1 MATVTGKDPLL
12 VAQWHLKT
20 LLGNDPNKIWSEF
33 DGSSVKVGIYD
44 DGIDK
49 TVKDL
54 QGTYDASRELV
65 FGGVRADPS
74 KGSGVHGTAVAGI
87 IGASA
92 NNGVGGVGIAH
103 GASLT
108 SIDIFSG
115 SANYNFIASIRAMSQ
130 FDVTNNS
137 WGWSAKYSDNAAV
150 AGSFGKQ
157 FIDALA
163 FAADTGRGGKGTII
177 VNAVGN
183 DNLSDNRDANTSEYN
198 AARQTIT
205 VGAIGQDGD
214 VSAYSTRGASVLVS
228 GPTNGGGAG
237 ITTTD
242 RSVGGYSATD
252 ATSSFGG
259 TSAAAPMVTGIVS
272 LMLDASN
279 NTLGWR
285 DVQDILSYTAD
296 HTTPAA
302 LTGGISGRMEYGWT
316 INKAD
321 NANGGGLHY
330 SNDVGYGM
338 TDGFEAVRYAEV
350 WSKFGV
356 AEVSANEA
364 KASVAGTVNKAIAD
378 KATLQFTA
386 VVSQA
391 IEIEHADLTL
401 TLTHANINDLRIE
414 LISPEGTRSIVL
426 DVGTGVNYVAN
437 NTWTFGTDA
446 LRGELSK
453 GIWTIRITDTKTGA
467 VGSVASYRLDVYGDA
482 PSSNDVYHYN
492 DEFFKMLA
500 LDPARGTL
508 KDLDGGIDWINA
520 SANIDNTVI
529 NLNAG
534 QASTWAGKTA
544 FTIASGT
551 VIENAVTGD
560 GYDTLIGNASAN
572 ELMGMRGNDLLE
584 GRGGADILDGGM
596 GIDTATYV
604 SSTGGVDV
612 DMKRAT
618 QIGGDAQGDMFKS
631 IENVT
636 GSALADILRGD
647 DAVNILQGGKGY
659 DLLEGRGG
667 ADVLDGGEGI
677 DTVTYALSKVGVD
690 IDMKRATQL
699 GGEAQGDT
707 LKSIE
712 NVTGSS
718 FADFLRG
725 DDALNI
731 LQGGKGNDVI
741 EGRGGA
747 DVLDG
752 GEGVDTATYAF
763 SILGVDVDMKRATQ
777 IGGDA
782 KGDTLKSI
790 ENVTGSG
797 LADFLR
803 GDDTLN
809 FIQGGKGNDVI
820 EGRGGA
826 DILDGG
832 EGIDILS
839 YINSGGAVQ
848 INLATKAVTSS
859 DAAGDVISNFENVQG
874 SRFGDILRGD
884 AGANVLRG
892 EDGNDTLYGFD
903 GDDLI
908 IGGTGNDT
916 LYGGSGKDV
925 FQFLKAE
932 GLYGTDVCADFV
944 QGQDK
949 ISLLGYGL
957 SFSKLTVTS
966 WGSYSSVDFANDGG
980 TLMVMTTSRLAD
992 SDFFFI

>member
-33 DGSSVKVGIYD
+33 DGTGVKVGIYD

-54 QGTYDASRELV
+54 QGNYDASRELV

-87 IGASA
+87 IGAGA

-108 SIDIFSG
+108 SVDIFSG
-115 SANYNFIASIRAMSQ
+115 TANYNFIASIKAMSQ

-150 AGSFGKQ
+150 TGSFGKQ
-157 FIDALA
+157 FTDALA

-183 DNLSDNRDANTSEYN
+183 DNRDANTSEYN

-242 RSVGGYSATD
+242 RTVGGYSATD

-426 DVGTGVNYVAN
+426 DVGTGVNSLAN

-446 LRGELSK
+446 LRGELSN
-453 GIWTIRITDTKTGA
+453 GTWTIKITDTRTGA

-492 DEFFKMLA
+492 AEFFKMLA

-560 GYDTLIGNASAN
+560 GDDTLIGNASAN
-572 ELMGMRGNDLLE
+572 ELMGMRGNDVLE
-584 GRGGADILDGGM
+584 GRGGADILDGGT

-604 SSTGGVDV
+604 SSTVGVDV

-618 QIGGDAQGDMFKS
+618 QIGGDAQGD
-631 IENVT
+631 
-636 GSALADILRGD
+636 
-647 DAVNILQGGKGY
+647 
-659 DLLEGRGG
+659 
-667 ADVLDGGEGI
+667 
-677 DTVTYALSKVGVD
+677 
-690 IDMKRATQL
+690 
-699 GGEAQGDT
+699 T

-718 FADFLRG
+718 FADILRG

-731 LQGGKGNDVI
+731 LQGGKGNDLM

-752 GEGVDTATYAF
+752 GEGIDTATYAF

-782 KGDTLKSI
+782 QGDTLKSI
-790 ENVTGSG
+790 ENVTGST

-892 EDGNDTLYGFD
+892 EDGNDILYGVD

-916 LYGGSGKDV
+916 LYGGNGKDV

-957 SFSKLTVTS
+957 NFSKLTITS

-980 TLMVMTTSRLAD
+980 TLMVMTNARLAD

>member
-1 MATVTGKDPLL
+1 MATVIGKDPLL

-20 LLGNDPNKIWSEF
+20 LLGNGPNKIWSEF
-33 DGSSVKVGIYD
+33 DGTGVKVGIYD

-49 TVKDL
+49 SVKDL
-54 QGTYDASRELV
+54 QGTYDAGKELV

-87 IGASA
+87 IGAGA

-115 SANYNFIASIRAMSQ
+115 TANYNFIASIRAMSQ

-137 WGWSAKYSDNAAV
+137 WGWSAKYSDNASV

-242 RSVGGYSATD
+242 RTVGGYSATD

-364 KASVAGTVNKAIAD
+364 KASVVGTVNKAIAD

-426 DVGTGVNYVAN
+426 DSGTGVNSVAN
-437 NTWTFGTDA
+437 NSWTFGTDA
-446 LRGELSK
+446 LRGELSN
-453 GIWTIRITDTKTGA
+453 GTWTIKITDTKTGA
-467 VGSVASYRLDVYGDA
+467 VGSLASYRLDVYGDA
-482 PSSNDVYHYN
+482 PSANDAYHYN

-520 SANIDNTVI
+520 SANVDNTVI

-560 GYDTLIGNASAN
+560 GDDTLLGNASAN
-572 ELMGMRGNDLLE
+572 ELTGMRGNDVIE
-584 GRGGADILDGGM
+584 GRGGADILDGGT

-604 SSTGGVDV
+604 SSTMGVDV

-618 QIGGDAQGDMFKS
+618 QVGGDAQGDMFKS

-636 GSALADILRGD
+636 GSAFADVLRGD
-647 DAVNILQGGKGY
+647 DTFNFIQGGKSN
-659 DLLEGRGG
+659 DVLEGRGG
-667 ADVLDGGEGI
+667 ADILDGGEGI
-677 DTVTYALSKVGVD
+677 DTATYAFSIVGVD
-690 IDMKRATQL
+690 FDMKRATQV
-699 GGEAQGDT
+699 GGDAQGDT

-712 NVTGSS
+712 NVTGSA

-725 DDALNI
+725 DDTFNFIEA
-731 LQGGKGNDVI
+731 GKGNDV
-741 EGRGGA
+741 
-747 DVLDG
+747 V
-752 GEGVDTATYAF
+752 
-763 SILGVDVDMKRATQ
+763 
-777 IGGDA
+777 
-782 KGDTLKSI
+782 
-790 ENVTGSG
+790 
-797 LADFLR
+797 
-803 GDDTLN
+803 
-809 FIQGGKGNDVI
+809 

-839 YINSGGAVQ
+839 YLNSGGAVQ
-848 INLATKAVTSS
+848 INLATRVVTGN
-859 DAAGDVISNFENVQG
+859 DAAGDVISNFENLQG
-874 SRFGDILRGD
+874 SRFGDSLRGD

-892 EDGNDTLYGFD
+892 EAGNDTLYGD
-903 GDDLI
+903 GGDDLL
-908 IGGTGNDT
+908 IGGEGNDT
-916 LYGGSGKDV
+916 LYGGNGKDI

-944 QGQDK
+944 QGQDR
-949 ISLLGYGL
+949 ISLVGYGL
-957 SFSKLTVTS
+957 DYSKLTITS
-966 WGSYSSVDFANDGG
+966 SGSYSSVDFASDGG
-980 TLMVMTTSRLAD
+980 TITVMTSARL
-992 SDFFFI
+992 SSFDFFFL